1 MESSSPSKRGKT
13 YLEVFFPL
21 PPLSRESSIIMYELR
36 TIYRYMEEQFSS
48 ILREQARQKGA
59 IVPQYEFATLCLLY
73 TPDDKT
79 GWMVSDC
86 PPPDDRPLPQGGVEV
101 QAKMDRMKA
110 LEEARQPPPPPPSRE
125 STIILDE
132 LRRIHRYMEGKF
144 TSILQE
150 QARQRDSNWDDGGVV
165 DKETHKRKNYHEGDV
180 MEETCKKKAK
190 FVEGSEEVKK
200 QLHYYCY
207 IC

>member
-73 TPDDKT
+73 TPDEYVPLSP
-79 GWMVSDC
+79 MYSPHSSQVS
-86 PPPDDRPLPQGGVEV
+86 
-101 QAKMDRMKA
+101 
-110 LEEARQPPPPPPSRE
+110 S
-125 STIILDE
+125 SF
-132 LRRIHRYMEGKF
+132 LRTLSGAI
-144 TSILQE
+144 
-150 QARQRDSNWDDGGVV
+150 
-165 DKETHKRKNYHEGDV
+165 
-180 MEETCKKKAK
+180 
-190 FVEGSEEVKK
+190 
-200 QLHYYCY
+200 
-207 IC
+207 